1 MARKKMITTH
11 ISGESQRLFVDEG
24 ALARMIESAV
34 RLTLEEQMDR
44 HIGAG
49 AYERTSSRRGYR
61 NGSKPRTM
69 KTAVGNLHF
78 DVPQARDG
86 GFRPSIFE
94 RYQRSDRAFVAAM
107 QEMVVQGVSTRRVG
121 KVLEEMAG
129 FEVSAATVSRAMA
142 ELDEEIARFRSRP
155 LSAHEY
161 PFIVVDARY
170 EKVRVNG
177 RVVSQAV
184 LVVAG
189 ITDEG
194 RREMLGY
201 WLADSESESTW
212 SEAFADLKRRGMQGV
227 SFVISDAH
235 RGIRAAV
242 ERHFQG
248 AVWQRCRVHF
258 KRELYKKVHW
268 RDQKE
273 LMADVKAIFVSDER
287 EQCLRAARDVADRWR
302 ERAPRVARAIEEGVE
317 DCLAVQ
323 ALPCNVRRRLKSTN
337 MIERQMREF
346 KRRTRVVS
354 IFPNVAAAERMFGA
368 LIIELDELWATEPK
382 RYINTDWN

>member
-1 MARKKMITTH
+1 MARRKSITTH
-11 ISGESQRLFVDEG
+11 NDGESQRLFVDDG
-24 ALARMIESAV
+24 ALARMVEIAV
-34 RLTLEEQMDR
+34 RAALEDEMEQ

-49 AYERTSSRRGYR
+49 SYERTSERRGYR
-61 NGSKPRTM
+61 NGTKSRSM
-69 KTAVGNLHF
+69 KTSVGNLRF

-86 GFRPSIFE
+86 GFRPSLFE

-129 FEVSAATVSRAMA
+129 FEVSAATVSRAMS
-142 ELDEEIARFRSRP
+142 ELDDEIARFRSRP

-201 WLADSESESTW
+201 WLADSESEATW
-212 SEAFADLKRRGMQGV
+212 SEAFADLKRRGVEGV
-227 SFVISDAH
+227 EFVISDAH

-242 ERHFQG
+242 QRHFQG
-248 AVWQRCRVHF
+248 TVWQRCQVHF
-258 KRELYKKVHW
+258 KRELLKKVHW
-268 RDQKE
+268 RDHKE

-287 EQCLRAARDVADRWR
+287 EQCLRAAREVVERWR
-302 ERAPRVARAIEEGVE
+302 ERAPRVARTIEEGVE

-323 ALPCNVRRRLKSTN
+323 GLASSVRRRLKSTN

-354 IFPNVAAAERMFGA
+354 IFPNIAAAERMFGA
-368 LIIELDELWATEPK
+368 LVIELDEHWATEPK
-382 RYINTDWN
+382 RYINTDYN